1 MAECCS
7 GGVRIIYSC
16 SGAADVGEI
25 ADRVV
30 RKLRD
35 DGFAKMAC
43 LAGVGAGLSGYVQSA
58 KGADV
63 VFTVDGCP
71 TACVKKNIERIVV
84 NPVSYILTEM
94 GLEKGNTPV
103 SDALVTDIAEKIKS
117 GASVRPAAGVVSGGC
132 GCGGNC

>member
-7 GGVRIIYSC
+7 GGVRLIYPC

-25 ADRVV
+25 SDRVV

-35 DGFAKMAC
+35 DGFAKMTC
-43 LAGVGAGLSGYVQSA
+43 LAGVGAGLSGYVESR

-71 TACVKKNIERIVV
+71 TACAKKNIERIGVETSV
-84 NPVSYILTEM
+84 IYSHGY
-94 GLEKGNTPV
+94 
-103 SDALVTDIAEKIKS
+103 
-117 GASVRPAAGVVSGGC
+117 GA
-132 GCGGNC
+132 